1 MELEQGLGLKLKR
14 PPVVFEVYCPMSGSV
29 APRVKGRR
37 LSVPWN
43 EVMGFR
49 PILYGPRLPALS
61 ILVAEFRK
69 VYTFSSTR
77 DHLIPKSLKCRNS
90 ATKGL
95 RSCFLI

>member
-1 MELEQGLGLKLKR
+1 
-14 PPVVFEVYCPMSGSV
+14 MSGSV
-29 APRVKGRR
+29 ALRVKGRR

-49 PILYGPRLPALS
+49 PMLYGRDTALPGCETVAEGSGDWFGLLPLGPRLPAFS

-77 DHLIPKSLKCRNS
+77 DHLIPKRFKV
-90 ATKGL
+90 
-95 RSCFLI
+95 